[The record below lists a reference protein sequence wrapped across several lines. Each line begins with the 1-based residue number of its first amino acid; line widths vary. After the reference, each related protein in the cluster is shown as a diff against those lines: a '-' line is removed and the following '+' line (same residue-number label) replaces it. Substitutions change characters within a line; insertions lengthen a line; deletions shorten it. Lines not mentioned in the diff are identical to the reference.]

1 MLRVENLSVRYGS
14 ITAVEDMSFTC
25 KAGEA
30 IAFVGPNGAGK
41 SSTANAIAGAL
52 SPASVKGQIEVD
64 GTPLAGRSAEDR
76 ARAGVMLVP
85 EGRRIFASLTVRE
98 NLNLGA
104 TVRKDRRSVDADIK
118 KMLERFPI
126 FGRLAGRPAGTL
138 SGGEQQQLA
147 MARAL
152 VARPK
157 VLLLDEPSLGL
168 APLIVT
174 EVFKVLRELREEDIA
189 IVLVEQMALRAMDFA
204 DRTFLLRNGR
214 VHATAADAG
223 GQEMIAAYF
232 DQEIGSKSR

>member
-1 MLRVENLSVRYGS
+1 MLRVENLSVRYGPV
-14 ITAVEDMSFTC
+14 IAVEDMSFTC
-25 KAGEA
+25 EAGEA

-41 SSTANAIAGAL
+41 SSAANAIAGGL
-52 SPASVKGQIEVD
+52 PPSSVKGQIEVD
-64 GTPLAGRSAEDR
+64 GTLLTGRSAEQR

-85 EGRRIFASLTVRE
+85 EGHRVFAGLTVRE

-104 TVRKDRRSVDADIK
+104 TVRRDRGSIDPDID
-118 KMLERFPI
+118 KMFERFPVL
-126 FGRLAGRPAGTL
+126 GRLADRPGGTL

-152 VARPK
+152 IARPK

-168 APLIVT
+168 APLIVN
-174 EVFKVLRELREEDIA
+174 EVFKVLRELREENIA
-189 IVLVEQMALRAMDFA
+189 IVLVEQMALRAMNFA

-214 VHATAADAG
+214 VDATAADAS

-232 DQEIGSKSR
+232 SQKIGSKSR